1 MVYWIGVKCMMPPSQ
16 ALLKCKVLVEGTN
29 RAAIVLSTNSKHLP
43 RYAPSNSLY
52 FWLLKTQ
59 ATGARGYERFTG
71 MQIAKIIEE
80 ELLGFKEALET
91 QLKG

>member
-1 MVYWIGVKCMMPPSQ
+1 
-16 ALLKCKVLVEGTN
+16 
-29 RAAIVLSTNSKHLP
+29 
-43 RYAPSNSLY
+43 
-52 FWLLKTQ
+52 
-59 ATGARGYERFTG
+59 